1 MNQLRNSFE
10 VLKKVA
16 ERAQTSGIL
25 SLEEAVTVK
34 QSIDIQTNHYE
45 SLAFNEPV
53 GSEDIY
59 TMEKTPKRTSK
70 VK

>member
-1 MNQLRNSFE
+1 MNQLKNSFE

-45 SLAFNEPV
+45 SIAFTESV
-53 GSEDIY
+53 GSEDIDN
-59 TMEKTPKRTSK
+59 MEKTPKRIRQRK
-70 VK
+70 